1 MNREQMDG
9 ADALF
14 DREPHEVFWGAVWGG
29 LSGLALAGAGLAIGV
44 GITGIAGNT
53 KSFWYLSRSSGFV
66 AYLLLWGSVAWGLL
80 LTTKLVKGK
89 VHPATLLNAHQF
101 LSNLGLGFALFHG
114 LVLMGDRYLSFPLN
128 AVLLPFAGSYQ
139 PLLVAFG
146 QIALWLSLL
155 LILSFYVRRQ
165 IGQKTWRLLHYLSF
179 VAYFAVWVHAV
190 LLGSDSTLLGVRALY
205 AVTLGVIV
213 FLTLYRILSAGESSR
228 AAQTPAQP
236 LRKSNPPRPPL
247 RNDRGGTDLKQA
259 NAGATMSKVNGAY
272 ARSRQTDARTDDFAG

>member
-1 MNREQMDG
+1 M
-9 ADALF
+9 LF
-14 DREPHEVFWGAVWGG
+14 DRDPHEVFWGAVWGG
-29 LSGLALAGAGLAIGV
+29 LSGLALAAAGLAIGV
-44 GITGIAGNT
+44 GITGLAGDT

-114 LVLMGDRYLSFPLN
+114 LVLMGDHYLSFPLA
-128 AVLLPFAGSYQ
+128 AVLVPLAGTYE

-165 IGQKTWRLLHYLSF
+165 IGQKVWRLFHYLSF
-179 VAYFAVWVHAV
+179 VAYFAVLAHAV
-190 LLGSDSTLLGVRALY
+190 ILGTDSGLLGIKLLY
-205 AVTLGVIV
+205 AATAGVVI
-213 FLTLYRILSAGESSR
+213 FLTLYRILSAGESPR
-228 AAQTPAQP
+228 ASQVQSQP
-236 LRKSNPPRPPL
+236 PRKSIPQRPPSVGL
-247 RNDRGGTDLKQA
+247 TARPSTASESGRR
-259 NAGATMSKVNGAY
+259 KVTIDNNER
-272 ARSRQTDARTDDFAG
+272 RS